1 MILNS
6 EPDGCGYFLY
16 HSIGMYPGKAQQMS
30 QALSSLAGV
39 WGTPNDAQWPA
50 SLAVRGHFLER
61 WRQYIGAP
69 AGTITTAENVT
80 TALYSLIGSL
90 PDRHL
95 RGRRL
100 LIAADCF
107 PSLHFLLAGMAERR
121 GFVLD
126 TVPLRSGQSWVRD
139 EDFIAGWGA
148 DVGVALLTHV
158 TSTASHRCDLQALV
172 AHGRSMGSLV
182 GVDIT
187 QGVGIVPFDVESSR
201 VDFVVSTTLKWLC
214 GVAGAGVLQVR
225 DDLLRE
231 CRPELRGWFSQENI
245 FAWTLDG
252 FAYARD
258 ARRFDHGT
266 PSIMACAACVP
277 ALDWHAAQDR
287 AALAAHNRLLV
298 EAIIEAAP
306 ALGLDLVSP
315 RDAAERG
322 GSIMFRLP
330 AGSEP
335 NVIIQKLRDNL
346 VFADC
351 RGTTLRLSPGNVTT
365 LHGVE
370 QLIRCLREALPSCP

>member
-1 MILNS
+1 MTATS
-6 EPDGCGYFLY
+6 QPDGSGYFLY
-16 HSIGMYPGKAQQMS
+16 HSIGMYPGKAQQIS
-30 QALSSLAGV
+30 RALASVAGI

-50 SLAVRGHFLER
+50 SLEVRGQFLER
-61 WRQYIGAP
+61 WRQYIAAP

-80 TALYSLIGSL
+80 TALYSLVGSL

-107 PSLHFLLAGMAERR
+107 PSLHFLLAGMAQRR

-126 TVPLRSGQSWVRD
+126 TVPLRSGESWVRD
-139 EDFIAGWGA
+139 EDFIGRWGP
-148 DVGVALLTHV
+148 DVGVALLTQV
-158 TSTASHRCDLQALV
+158 TSTASHRCDLQTLV
-172 AHGRSMGSLV
+172 AHGRTMGSLV

-187 QGVGIVPFDVESSR
+187 QGIGIVPFDVASAN

-245 FAWTLDG
+245 FAWSLDG

-266 PSIMACAACVP
+266 PSIMACAACIP
-277 ALDWHAAQDR
+277 ALEWHATQDR

-306 ALGLDLVSP
+306 ALGLTLVSP

-322 GSIMFRLP
+322 GSVMFRLP
-330 AGSEP
+330 AGADPSA
-335 NVIIQKLRDNL
+335 VIQTLRDNF

-365 LHGVE
+365 MAGAERLM
-370 QLIRCLREALPSCP
+370 RCLQAALPQ